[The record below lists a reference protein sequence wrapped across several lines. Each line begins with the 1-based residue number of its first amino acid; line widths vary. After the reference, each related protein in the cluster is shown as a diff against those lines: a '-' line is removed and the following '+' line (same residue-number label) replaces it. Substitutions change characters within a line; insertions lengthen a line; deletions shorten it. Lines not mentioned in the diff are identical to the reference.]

1 MFKCDKLQLLM
12 AHFTLSV
19 HKKVPLDAIRGELG
33 IHPMGFIIVKRMFDF
48 YCRAESQLPD
58 SLLGQAFIEA
68 KKIRGSWFTTI
79 NKLLSVGETVSCESG
94 KISELLPLPT
104 RCDTMLRNLRAA
116 FDRAWLDAI
125 CKQGAKLR
133 TYSLFKTH
141 FQAECY
147 LSKVR
152 IAAHRFSLS
161 RLRMSGHFL
170 RIETGRFQRHSHIP
184 ASERFC
190 KLCNTGEVEDEFHF
204 LIRCP
209 LYKALR
215 ENLYTA
221 ADLSCKNF

>member
-1 MFKCDKLQLLM
+1 
-12 AHFTLSV
+12 
-19 HKKVPLDAIRGELG
+19 
-33 IHPMGFIIVKRMFDF
+33 
-48 YCRAESQLPD
+48 
-58 SLLGQAFIEA
+58 
-68 KKIRGSWFTTI
+68 
-79 NKLLSVGETVSCESG
+79 
-94 KISELLPLPT
+94 
-104 RCDTMLRNLRAA
+104 MLRNLRAA

-221 ADLSCKNF
+221 ADLSCKNFLKLDEKAKFIYLLSCENDLIAKVAEFCYHAFCRRDAELIDFSKDIKLVNDNVTTRSGRIVRQPPVFKDYVMLK